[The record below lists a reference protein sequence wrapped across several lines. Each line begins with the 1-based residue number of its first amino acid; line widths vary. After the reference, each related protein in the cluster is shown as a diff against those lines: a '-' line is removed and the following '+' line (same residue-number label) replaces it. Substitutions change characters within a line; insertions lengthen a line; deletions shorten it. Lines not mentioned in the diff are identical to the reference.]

1 MTKDLST
8 ENKIKEAAR
17 AIFLIKGF
25 EATRTRDIAEA
36 SGINLALL
44 NYYFRS
50 KKKLFDQIMIES
62 LQSFLG
68 VIFEVLDN
76 PDSSIR
82 EKIQAFV
89 DRYIDLLSSNPN
101 LPLFILSEIRS
112 DPGAFAARMK
122 IEERLSKTVF
132 IEQFFKEVQAG
143 TINLKMNPLH
153 IMINLASMIVF
164 PFVAS
169 PLAKEITKMDEAAF
183 AALMNERRR
192 LIPQWINSMLV

>member
-17 AIFLIKGF
+17 AIFLVKGY
-25 EATRTRDIAEA
+25 EATRTRDIADA

-50 KKKLFDQIMIES
+50 KKKLFDQIMTES
-62 LQSFLG
+62 LHTFLG
-68 VIFEVLDN
+68 MIFEILNDTE
-76 PDSSIR
+76 SSIR

-89 DRYIDLLSSNPN
+89 DGYIDLLSSNPH

-112 DPGAFAARMK
+112 NPGAFATRLK
-122 IEERLSKTVF
+122 INERLAKTVF
-132 IEQFFKEVQAG
+132 IQQFFAEVQAG
-143 TINLKMNPLH
+143 TIKLQMNPLH

-169 PLAKEITKMDEAAF
+169 PLAMEITKMDEDDF
-183 AALMNERRR
+183 AALMEERRQ
-192 LIPQWINSMLV
+192 LIPKWIESMLI